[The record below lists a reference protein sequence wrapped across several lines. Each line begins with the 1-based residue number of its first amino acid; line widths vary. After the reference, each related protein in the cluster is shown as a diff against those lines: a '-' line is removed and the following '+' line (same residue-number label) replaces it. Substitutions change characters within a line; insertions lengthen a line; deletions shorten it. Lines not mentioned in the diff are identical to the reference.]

1 MRFAISLTME
11 VDLESNC
18 WVFVR
23 QSLKKLK
30 VADESV
36 YFYRSKPVLSVSS
49 SIAVSPSTF
58 DIKGRKTC
66 NETGQGNVQFATKW
80 CVFSFSFF
88 GGFFAVVVFEFRF
101 TILKLNDFFSILIRY
116 CCFLAFI
123 ISFSINVCASYTDR
137 AGKMKDKVGR

>member
-1 MRFAISLTME
+1 ME
-11 VDLESNC
+11 VDVESNC

-66 NETGQGNVQFATKW
+66 NETGQGNIQFATKW
-80 CVFSFSFF
+80 CVFSFSFLF
-88 GGFFAVVVFEFRF
+88 VFFCC
-101 TILKLNDFFSILIRY
+101 
-116 CCFLAFI
+116 CCFR
-123 ISFSINVCASYTDR
+123 ISLYHLEIERFLFNINSLLLFSCLYY
-137 AGKMKDKVGR
+137 

>member
-1 MRFAISLTME
+1 MRFAISLTTE
-11 VDLESNC
+11 VDVESNC

-88 GGFFAVVVFEFRF
+88 FCFF
-101 TILKLNDFFSILIRY
+101 LLLLFSNFALP
-116 CCFLAFI
+116 
-123 ISFSINVCASYTDR
+123 S
-137 AGKMKDKVGR
+137 